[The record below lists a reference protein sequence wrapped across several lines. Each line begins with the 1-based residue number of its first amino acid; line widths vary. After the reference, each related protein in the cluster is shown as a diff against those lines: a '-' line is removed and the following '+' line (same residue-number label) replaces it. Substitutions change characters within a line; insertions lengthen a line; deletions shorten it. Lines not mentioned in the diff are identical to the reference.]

1 MYDKIWLMVPTYK
14 RVEWIQRF
22 IDSAII
28 MSDDPEKIAFCF
40 CTNVKDKK
48 TVEGIK
54 LSIYDENDELKVGDI
69 LFVEEKSIQPNLS
82 LYFNMMYDAV
92 IEAERGKDCVV
103 SMLGDD
109 MVFETKGYDTRLLD
123 EINKHEGI
131 GVFWCDDGY
140 IAHDKCCVNLF
151 VTKKFVE
158 ATGQPFMCPWYKAD
172 MIDAIWWMV
181 GKQTQTCR
189 YLGDVV
195 IKHLH
200 NTSLGGYDPTFQR
213 LRPLQISANA
223 PDMQQKG
230 RVYATLS
237 SGNLI
242 SAGYGTWT
250 PL

>member
-14 RVEWIQRF
+14 RVEWLKRF
-22 IDSAII
+22 MESAILKADSPLNI
-28 MSDDPEKIAFCF
+28 SFCI
-40 CTNVKDKK
+40 CVNKKDKMSFDFIETCRESMQTRIL
-48 TVEGIK
+48 TVPETT
-54 LSIYDENDELKVGDI
+54 
-69 LFVEEKSIQPNLS
+69 IQPNLA

-92 IEAERGKDCVV
+92 VETEGGKDCIV

-109 MVFETKGYDTRLLD
+109 MVFETKGYDIRLLD
-123 EINKHEGI
+123 EINKVEGI

-151 VTKKFVE
+151 ATKKFID
-158 ATGQPFMCPWYKAD
+158 ATGKPFMCPFYKAD
-172 MIDAIWWMV
+172 MIDAIWWMI
-181 GKQTQTCR
+181 GRQTQTCH

-200 NTSLGGYDPTFQR
+200 NSSLQGFDATFQR
-213 LRPLQISANA
+213 LRPLQVSANA

-230 RVYATLS
+230 RVYATLV

-242 SAGYGTWT
+242 ESGYGKWT